1 MTHRPL
7 LVLALVATL
16 AALATLP
23 ASAAMAAPGFAGDG
37 AADTTG
43 PTPLPPVTGPLPA
56 RRLPV
61 DPAAARDSL
70 PPDLATLLAQY
81 GTLTRT
87 SDGKT
92 TLTPPSPEL
101 AALLEAEFDALK

>member
-23 ASAAMAAPGFAGDG
+23 ASAAMAAPGFAGDD
-37 AADTTG
+37 ADATG
-43 PTPLPPVTGPLPA
+43 PTPVPPVTGPLPA

-81 GTLTRT
+81 ATLTHT

-92 TLTPPSPEL
+92 TVTPPSPEL
-101 AALLEAEFDALK
+101 AALLEAEFDAPK